1 MTQIAQTEANLTILG
16 AGAWGT
22 MLAYLLAQNHH
33 KVSLWTRTSEQA
45 KQINHSRQ
53 NSKYTAELKLP
64 TNVVAHS
71 SLDLVADSDAV
82 ICALP
87 SKALRSVLKDLKPC
101 KAIISATKGLEAS
114 SFKSVTDV
122 IAEYQ
127 AEAILAA
134 LSGPNLAKEIA
145 VGLPAAATL
154 ACKNEA
160 FARQAQTWFTQE
172 GFRVYTTTD
181 LKGVEIAGAMKNIIA
196 LAAGMSDGL
205 KLGDNAKASLVTRG
219 LSEVI
224 RLGEQLGGQKATFYG
239 LAGLGDMIA
248 TCSSTS
254 SRNHTVGSLLSQ
266 GKTLTEIQALG
277 LTAEGVITTQAV
289 YNYATLQKLELPIS
303 FEVYRV
309 LFDNKKPHEAL
320 TDLMSRSAKTE

>member
-1 MTQIAQTEANLTILG
+1 VTQIAQLPAKLSVLG

-22 MLAYLLAQNHH
+22 MLAYLLAQNNHH
-33 KVSLWTRTSEQA
+33 VSLWARTPEQA
-45 KQINHSRQ
+45 AQINKTKQ
-53 NSKYTAELKLP
+53 NPKYTAELKLP
-64 TNVVAHS
+64 SNLIAHS
-71 SLDLVADSDAV
+71 SLELIADSDAV

-87 SKALRSVLKDLKPC
+87 SKALRSVLKDLNPC
-101 KAIISATKGLEAS
+101 KAIISATKGLEPS

-127 AEAILAA
+127 PNALLAA

-145 VGLPAAATL
+145 AGLPAAATL
-154 ACKNEA
+154 ACKNEV
-160 FARQAQTWFTQE
+160 FARQAQTWFSQE
-172 GFRVYTTTD
+172 SFRVYTSTD
-181 LKGVEIAGAMKNIIA
+181 LKGVEIAGAMKNVIA

-219 LSEVI
+219 LSEII
-224 RLGEQLGGQKATFYG
+224 RLGEKLGGQKETFYG

-248 TCSSTS
+248 TCSSSS
-254 SRNHTVGSLLSQ
+254 SRNHTVGKLLSQ
-266 GKTLTEIQALG
+266 GKSLKEIEQLG
-277 LTAEGVITTQAV
+277 LTAEGVFTTQAV
-289 YNYATLQKLELPIS
+289 YTYSLAHKLELPIS

-320 TDLMSRSAKTE
+320 TDLMRRSAKTE